1 MGLSSEDIAFMICGF
16 PPLLGYSIE
25 SVLRPKF
32 DVLQSILCHPVKEV
46 VSYPRYFSYCLQK
59 KILPRYRILKRSSVE
74 WDLKS
79 MLSTSDDEFA
89 QEHLGFERML
99 VPPV

>member
-1 MGLSSEDIAFMICGF
+1 MGLSNEEISFMICGF

-25 SVLRPKF
+25 GVLRPKF
-32 DVLQSILCHPVKEV
+32 DVLQNVLCHPVKEV
-46 VSYPRYFSYCLQK
+46 VLYPRYFSYCLQK
-59 KILPRYRILKRSSVE
+59 KILPRFRVLKRLNIE

-79 MLSTSDDEFA
+79 MLSKSDDQFA
-89 QEHLGFERML
+89 QDHLGFGRML